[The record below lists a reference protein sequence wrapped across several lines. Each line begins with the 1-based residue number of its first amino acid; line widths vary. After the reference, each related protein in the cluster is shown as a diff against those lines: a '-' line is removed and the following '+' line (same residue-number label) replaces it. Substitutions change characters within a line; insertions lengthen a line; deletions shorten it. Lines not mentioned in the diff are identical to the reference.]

1 MSAAL
6 RTPEEWLALRQET
19 VNNIEAI
26 IKDVGGLPAVLLAY
40 QQKTVRLLDS
50 VSVLV
55 IEKSRRVGETWAL
68 ASVAVLKAAAA
79 KNAGG
84 MDAIYISYSQDMT
97 REFIDACAMWAKA
110 YSLVAS
116 DAQEFVF
123 EDQKE
128 GEDTRSI
135 QAFRIRFDSGFEIV
149 GLSSA
154 PRSLRGKQGLVIID
168 EAAFVD
174 HLAELLKAA
183 LALLMWGG
191 QVVICS
197 THNGTENPFNQLV
210 QDILSEKQNYAL
222 LKIDF
227 DQALADGLFKRICL
241 VQGKDWSPE
250 AETAWREEI
259 IGYYGDAAEEE
270 LFCVPTMGTGAWL
283 NAPLIESRMVGTGEI
298 LSFTL
303 PPDYLQ
309 RSDLDQKQL
318 MAPIMEEVKRAC
330 DKFDP
335 DRQHAAGFDFARKGD
350 LSVLPI
356 LEIGKTLG
364 LDCRLTLEFRQMP
377 YDEQLQILYY
387 VFDHLPRPVGAAFDA
402 TGSGEYIAEAMAR
415 KYGLAAKELGA
426 PGGLIA
432 AIKITADWYR
442 LNMGRVKAAFEDAS
456 ITLAKSDDHVGD
468 LRLVKVIRGIPM
480 IPDDRTGKAGAKRHG
495 DFAVGLALAFMAA
508 KMRYVEYGYVAVP
521 QQNQRNAHRHEN
533 HMHDFPDH
541 SGDIKTNG
549 DDYMS
554 APLGASLRGSF

>member
-1 MSAAL
+1 VSDL
-6 RTPEEWLALRQET
+6 RTPEQWLALRKET
-19 VNNIEAI
+19 INNIDAI
-26 IKDVGGLPAVLLAY
+26 VKSVAGLPNVLLVY
-40 QQKTVRLLDS
+40 QQKTVGFLDEVG

-68 ASVAVLKAAAA
+68 AAAAVLRAA
-79 KNAGG
+79 KAKSAGG

-110 YSLVAS
+110 FSLVAS
-116 DAQEFVF
+116 NTEEFVF
-123 EDQKE
+123 DDEKE

-135 QAFRIRFDSGFEIV
+135 QAFRIRFASGFEIL

-174 HLAELLKAA
+174 NLSELLKAA

-210 QDILSEKQNYAL
+210 QDILAERQSYKL

-227 DQALADGLFKRICL
+227 DQALADGLYKRICL

-250 AETAWREEI
+250 VEAKWREEI
-259 IGYYGDAAEEE
+259 IGYYGDAAQEE

-283 NAPLIESRMVGTGEI
+283 NAPLIESRMVGQGEI

-318 MAPIMEEVKRAC
+318 MAPIMDQVKRAC
-330 DKFDP
+330 EKLNP

-356 LEIGKTLG
+356 LEIGKNLG
-364 LDCRLTLEFRQMP
+364 LDCVLTFEFRQMP
-377 YDEQLQILYY
+377 YDEQLKILTYI
-387 VFDHLPRPVGAAFDA
+387 FDHLPRPVGAAFDA

-415 KYGLAAKELGA
+415 KYGAAAKELGDA
-426 PGGLIA
+426 GGLIA
-432 AIKITADWYR
+432 AIKITAEWYR

-456 ITLAKSDDHVGD
+456 ITLAKSDDHMSD

-480 IPDDRTGKAGAKRHG
+480 IPDERTGTAKAKRHG

-508 KMRYVEYGYVAVP
+508 KMRYVEYGYKSVP
-521 QQNQRNAHRHEN
+521 QRSEAAEPRI
-533 HMHDFPDH
+533 HDMPDH
-541 SGDIKTNG
+541 SGDIHTRG
-549 DDYMS
+549 DEYWNQ
-554 APLGASLRGSF
+554 PLGASLRGSF